1 MFTEGGCFPP
11 PLSDHMDTRTH
22 NRKQIKLTDLKP
34 DTSNANRGTER
45 GLRVLDD
52 SLAKVGL
59 GRSIVVDKNLNVVA
73 GNKTLER
80 AVDQG
85 FEDAEIIPTQGDK
98 LIVVLREDFDLYAD
112 DPNNSARQYAYYD
125 NRSSELDL
133 QWDVE
138 QLLADIQAGFDFDGL
153 FREDELD
160 AITNALIEPDWGDVF
175 GSIPVGD
182 KTPFQQMTFILH
194 DSQVETIQ
202 AALKRAKSDVPDETP
217 NKNSNGNALWIVC
230 EAYLNG

>member
-11 PLSDHMDTRTH
+11 PLSDHMDTMTH

-138 QLLADIQAGFDFDGL
+138 QLLADIQAGFDFDINKL
-153 FREDELD
+153 LQCFRQRDNRIEIKSPGGF
-160 AITNALIEPDWGDVF
+160 ITVLVRCGGRVAPHRTRHAKFFIDRVDLIF
-175 GSIPVGD
+175 G
-182 KTPFQQMTFILH
+182 
-194 DSQVETIQ
+194 
-202 AALKRAKSDVPDETP
+202 
-217 NKNSNGNALWIVC
+217 
-230 EAYLNG
+230 